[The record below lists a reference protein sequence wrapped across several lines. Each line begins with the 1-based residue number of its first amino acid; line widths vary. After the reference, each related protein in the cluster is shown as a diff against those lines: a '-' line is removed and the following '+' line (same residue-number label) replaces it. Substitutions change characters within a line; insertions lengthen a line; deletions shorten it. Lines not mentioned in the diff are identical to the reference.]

1 MNLKQMQESASLFQS
16 SILNESEDWKEQIK
30 QIWKAT
36 ELVTEWQRML
46 VNVFGTPTQ
55 KDPDPIRT
63 SWRPRIYSGDILPA
77 YPVDLQFDHACI
89 IQVQEIQDKGDYK
102 NIHYIAELR
111 IDENVILQKLL
122 PKTTIRSDPI
132 YKLIEI
138 NIKVPKQELVRDSI
152 HLMNEKLEERETY
165 NQRQKEYEL
174 EEANKEKRHWWN

>member
-1 MNLKQMQESASLFQS
+1 MNIKQMQESASLFQATVS
-16 SILNESEDWKEQIK
+16 NQDGDWKEQIK

-46 VNVFGTPTQ
+46 VDVFSTPTQ
-55 KDPDPIRT
+55 KDPDPTRT
-63 SWRPRIYSGDILPA
+63 SWRPRIYAGDILPS
-77 YPVDLQFDHACI
+77 YPVDLEFNHACI

-111 IDENVILQKLL
+111 IDENVILQELL
-122 PKTTIRSDPI
+122 PKTTLRSDPI

-152 HLMNEKLEERETY
+152 HLMNQKLEQREIN
-165 NQRQKEYEL
+165 NQRQKEYE
-174 EEANKEKRHWWN
+174 AQRAKEKRHWWN

>member
-1 MNLKQMQESASLFQS
+1 MNIKQIQESASLLQS
-16 SILNESEDWKEQIK
+16 TLLNQDEDWKEQIK

-36 ELVTEWQRML
+36 EIVTEWQRML
-46 VNVFGTPTQ
+46 VSVFNAPTQ
-55 KDPDPIRT
+55 KDPNPTT
-63 SWRPRIYSGDILPA
+63 SWRPSIYAGDILPS
-77 YPVDLQFDHACI
+77 YPVDLEFNHACI

-138 NIKVPKQELVRDSI
+138 NIRVPKQELVRDSI
-152 HLMNEKLEERETY
+152 LLMNEKIEEREKSE
-165 NQRQKEYEL
+165 QRYREYEL
-174 EEANKEKRHWWN
+174 EQSKKQKRHWWN